1 MLKKVFR
8 MNLQDAL
15 NAEELASSRET
26 TMEAEILALEK
37 TGLCSRQY
45 VLTVDK
51 KLRCRLNHLATGLYI
66 AGIAT
71 AQEDNCKYS

>member
-1 MLKKVFR
+1 MS
-8 MNLQDAL
+8 LQDVP
-15 NAEELASSRET
+15 NAEELASSPET

-37 TGLCSRQY
+37 TGLCSRQF

-51 KLRCRLNHLATGLYI
+51 KLRCRLNHLATGLCI

-71 AQEDNCKYS
+71 GQEDSL